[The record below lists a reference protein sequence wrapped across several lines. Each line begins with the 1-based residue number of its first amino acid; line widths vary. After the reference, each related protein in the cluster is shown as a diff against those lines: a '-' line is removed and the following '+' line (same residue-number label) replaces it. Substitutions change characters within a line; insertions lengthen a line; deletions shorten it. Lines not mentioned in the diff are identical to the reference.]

1 MATLII
7 IDYLHVLPGHVLAP
21 LLQFVAR
28 SIKYKIS
35 PWGERKA
42 PKAPDTQTNLI

>member
-7 IDYLHVLPGHVLAP
+7 IDYLHVLPGHVLAQ
-21 LLQFVAR
+21 LLKIVAR

-42 PKAPDTQTNLI
+42 PRAPVTRTNLI